1 MAYAG
6 GVIKAR
12 SGRRVISPAG
22 FLLALLCFGLPFLTV
37 SCESPVGS
45 VRASYSGWDLA
56 FGGAPDITASL
67 GMSDYLA
74 RRQQEASVPWQLLAL
89 LTVLAIIAGVFLT
102 CARPRQQ
109 TLSSIIAGG
118 SALLL
123 LIINQTVVHS
133 GAVDELRR
141 DTFLPAT
148 IAQGMVENRVGFWLA
163 LLLLL
168 GVVGYHV
175 LELVRQ
181 RRAGPA
187 PPVGSGRGESDS
199 PPPRSSG

>member
-1 MAYAG
+1 M
-6 GVIKAR
+6 V
-12 SGRRVISPAG
+12 SPAG
-22 FLLALLCFGLPFLTV
+22 FVLALLCFGLPFLTV

-45 VRASYSGWDLA
+45 VRASYSGWNLA
-56 FGGAPDITASL
+56 FGGAPDITASV

-74 RRQQEASVPWQLLAL
+74 RRQQEASAPWQLLAL
-89 LTVLAIIAGVFLT
+89 LALLAIIAGVVLT

-109 TLSSIIAGG
+109 TLSSIVAGG
-118 SALLL
+118 SASLFM
-123 LIINQTVVHS
+123 IINQVVVHS

-148 IAQGMVENRVGFWLA
+148 IVQGMVETRIGFWLA

-175 LELVRQ
+175 VELVRL

-187 PPVGSGRGESDS
+187 PPVGSERGEPGP